1 MVVEFPSNGRV
12 IVQAKEEV
20 GRFPSMLF
28 ISGKNG
34 AVLLRRTIRDK
45 GRWLVPVND
54 GLARP
59 DLRFRVIRSTGF
71 DSPLIMSVGVD
82 HGGSDNHFYLTVF
95 GEIEGRLRSLNDQ
108 PIFGNIQGGYYLGR
122 LNEKLGD
129 GLVAWNFIWGN
140 GINEGHYS
148 SHRYEARVYKLQ
160 DERFRLT
167 LCRVSR
173 KKYGGD
179 GAASL
184 REIGIDVVDQRRR

>member
-1 MVVEFPSNGRV
+1 MTSLAWVCCIVLMSSVGASAAPRVVQSMVVEFPSNGRV

-54 GLARP
+54 GPARP

-82 HGGSDNHFYLTVF
+82 HGGSDNHFYL
-95 GEIEGRLRSLNDQ
+95 
-108 PIFGNIQGGYYLGR
+108 
-122 LNEKLGD
+122 
-129 GLVAWNFIWGN
+129 
-140 GINEGHYS
+140 
-148 SHRYEARVYKLQ
+148 
-160 DERFRLT
+160 
-167 LCRVSR
+167 
-173 KKYGGD
+173 
-179 GAASL
+179 
-184 REIGIDVVDQRRR
+184 